1 MSAIKCPNPACGGT
15 EGYAVRPVYEWHRGF
30 RWWRFWQGVKLYR
43 EQVGDCVVCCRCD
56 APLVL
61 TDSDAYL
68 TQKGMEKLGVPRFR
82 VAGQR
87 EPVENGRGD
96 RMHPVGIEP

>member
-1 MSAIKCPNPACGGT
+1 
-15 EGYAVRPVYEWHRGF
+15 VYEWHRGF

-87 EPVENGRGD
+87 EPVENGRMD